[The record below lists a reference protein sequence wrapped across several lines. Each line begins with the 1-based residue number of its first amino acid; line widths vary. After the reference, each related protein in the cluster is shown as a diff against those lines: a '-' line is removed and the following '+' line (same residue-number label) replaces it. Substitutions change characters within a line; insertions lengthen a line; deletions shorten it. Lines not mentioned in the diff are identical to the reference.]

1 MPAPLTW
8 TAKRVASV
16 RYGVDWSATDYLD
29 DTSWLDVPTLVF
41 HGAEDDTVPLRT
53 SEALREAH
61 PDLVALEVVA
71 GAAHVGS
78 WNVDPQRYDAR
89 LSPFLDAL

>member
-1 MPAPLTW
+1 M
-8 TAKRVASV
+8 
-16 RYGVDWSATDYLD
+16 
-29 DTSWLDVPTLVF
+29 
-41 HGAEDDTVPLRT
+41 PLRT

-89 LSPFLDAL
+89 LGRSSTRCDGPLRAPLAPPRHRTDAN